1 MPHYHLLPEQ
11 LIDFRTSVLKYGF
24 NKNDIRVLSN
34 KNNHHRLP
42 HVNFDDLPMDDTN
55 RFLTVINN
63 FELKEMKPLK
73 KLFFNIPMNEIA
85 DAVHSRKQ
93 NSNDD
98 RGNVY
103 FDYLVSSDQN
113 QGRIH
118 HGDGVPFPR
127 PRKIEPALQLD
138 EELLIISFLEKLSA
152 IFKIED
158 LLYLI
163 PAAGRKDTF
172 LIIHQE

>member
-11 LIDFRTSVLKYGF
+11 LENFSNSALDFGF
-24 NKNDIRVLSN
+24 KKIDIRILSN
-34 KNNHHRLP
+34 QQNHHRSP
-42 HVNFDDLPMDDTN
+42 HVNFIDLPKDDTN
-55 RFLTVINN
+55 RFLMVINN
-63 FELKEMKPLK
+63 FEVPEMKPLK
-73 KLFFNIPMNEIA
+73 NLFFDIPMNKIA
-85 DAVHSRKQ
+85 DAVHSWKQ

-127 PRKIEPALQLD
+127 PRKIEPALQPD

-152 IFKIED
+152 IFEIKY

-163 PAAGRKDTF
+163 PAVGRKDTF